1 LLSKP
6 TTIEQIDAWRAAKSE
21 TEHLEFK
28 EAKNQFDFDS
38 VLAYCVA
45 IGNEGGGVLL
55 LGIANKPPRPVVGTN
70 AYLDRIA
77 EIKGNILNKL
87 HFRVD
92 IEEVQH
98 PDGRVLVFHIPPR
111 PIGRPYHVDGTYY
124 MRSGESLVA
133 MTPEQLEK
141 IFDEGRSS
149 TRRGV
154 VMALASVFIL
164 GIIGW
169 LWVKYQAAEHKPR
182 QHDVVLS
189 PGPTETHPT
198 YDNATADVGHPEQ
211 KSNAETH
218 DTTGV
223 PSEKVK
229 NQAPYKGIPINPQ
242 AELQF
247 SFFTP
252 DPNKFPI
259 LETDAPLIDGVVT
272 VEITA
277 LNKGT
282 VPAKNGWLLV
292 TICNDCRYAE
302 EPQNMV
308 PSPDAPMANIVRER
322 RFDEIYAGT
331 IAVSMKLKIIPP
343 APPYDSNFLIAG
355 NYVCEGCP
363 RSEPKKQQLL
373 KVNVVKWL
381 PKRPD

>member
-28 EAKNQFDFDS
+28 EAKNQFDS
-38 VLAYCVA
+38 ETLLEYCVA
-45 IGNEGGGVLL
+45 MANERGGVLL
-55 LGIANKPPRPVVGTN
+55 LGIANRPPRPVVGTN
-70 AYLDRIA
+70 AFRDTVKTTEDIFFR
-77 EIKGNILNKL
+77 L

-92 IEEVQH
+92 VEEVQH
-98 PDGRVLVFHIPPR
+98 PEGRVLVFHIPSR
-111 PIGRPYHVDGTYY
+111 PDGHPYELDGSYY

-133 MTPEQLEK
+133 MTTDQIK
-141 IFDEGRSS
+141 QIIAEGRSS
-149 TRRGV
+149 TRRGAAI
-154 VMALASVFIL
+154 ALASVFIL

-169 LWVKYQAAEHKPR
+169 LLVKYQAAERKSR

-189 PGPTETHPT
+189 HPT
-198 YDNATADVGHPEQ
+198 YDNPTADVGHPEQ
-211 KSNAETH
+211 KSNTQTH
-218 DTTGV
+218 DATGA

-229 NQAPYKGIPINPQ
+229 NQAPDKRIPMNPQ

-259 LETDAPLIDGVVT
+259 LETEAPLIDGVVT

-282 VPAKNGWLLV
+282 VPAKNGWMIV

-308 PSPDAPMANIVRER
+308 PAPDEPMAKIVREP

-355 NYVCEGCP
+355 NYACEGCP
-363 RSEPKKQQLL
+363 TSEPRKQQLL